1 MTIGVIMFVAY
12 LVLLVGIGVVTY
24 LRTKSYSDYNLAGR
38 SNNKWVTAISAES
51 SDMSGWLLM
60 GLPGAAYAAGFSS
73 IWIIIGLIF
82 GTMANW
88 IFCAN
93 RLRIASESYEAFSI
107 TEFFEK
113 RLNDKKGVV
122 AMVSGVAIIII
133 MIINSSAEIIGSGKL
148 LNATFGLDYKTGI
161 VVGLVIV
168 MIYTFLGGYMAVSW
182 SNLVQ
187 GSIMFLAL
195 LFVPIVVIV
204 KVGGFEPVVATL
216 YQQAPTF
223 FMFTNGETGFNA
235 FSIIVGGIGVGICY
249 FGVVHVLTCF
259 MSIKK
264 SSEIKDSTLIATI
277 WVALTTFG
285 AVAIGMIGAYTFP
298 DIADPEQIF
307 FQMGVEFFPTPLLGL
322 FAAAVMAAILSS
334 VSAYVI
340 VASSAFGANIY
351 RHFAKN
357 GADEKKVIKFQRGAV
372 IVISIAAFLMA
383 LEPDVV
389 FSVALL
395 ATAGLGASFG
405 PLVMFGIYTNKI
417 NKKGAIAS
425 IIVGLVTVIVWY
437 YSGLSYYLYEA
448 IPGIVLSTITLLGVS
463 KATGGPDEEVTE
475 GFNKFIKMLN
485 DNKEKSK
492 EARKAKNA

>member
-1 MTIGVIMFVAY
+1 MLVSVIIFVAY
-12 LVLLVGIGVVTY
+12 LVILVGIGVVTY

-60 GLPGAAYAAGFSS
+60 GLPGSAYLAGFSS

-88 IFCAN
+88 VFCAN

-113 RLNDKKGVV
+113 RLNDKKGTV
-122 AMVSGVAIIII
+122 AMVSGIAIIII

-148 LNATFGLDYKTGI
+148 LNATFGMDYKAGI
-161 VVGLVIV
+161 VIGLAIV

-187 GSIMFLAL
+187 GTLMFFAL
-195 LFVPIVVIV
+195 LFVPIAVIV
-204 KVGGFEPVVATL
+204 KVGGFGPVVDSL
-216 YQQAPTF
+216 YQQMPTF
-223 FMFTNGETGFNA
+223 FMFTNGETGFQA
-235 FSIIVGGIGVGICY
+235 FSIIVGGLGVGICY

-259 MSIKK
+259 MSIKN

-285 AVAIGMIGAYTFP
+285 AVVVGMVGAYTFP
-298 DIADPEQIF
+298 DIADPEQVF
-307 FQMGVEFFPTPLLGL
+307 FQMGAEFFPKSLLGL

-351 RHFAKN
+351 RHFAKG
-357 GADEKKVIKFQRGAV
+357 GADEKKVIWFQRAAV
-372 IVISIAAFLMA
+372 IVISLAAFLMA

-395 ATAGLGASFG
+395 ATAGLGSSFG
-405 PLVMFGIYTNKI
+405 PLVMFGIYSNKV
-417 NKKGAIAS
+417 NKQGAVAS

-437 YSGLSYYLYEA
+437 YSGMSNYLYEA
-448 IPGIVLSTITLLGVS
+448 IPGMVLSTITLLAVS
-463 KATGGPDEEVTE
+463 KATGGPDKTVTE
-475 GFNKFIKMLN
+475 GFNKYIAMLN
-485 DNKEKSK
+485 QNRE
-492 EARKAKNA
+492 KAKAEKAKKKA

>member
-1 MTIGVIMFVAY
+1 MTIGVFMFVAY
-12 LVLLVGIGVVTY
+12 LILLVGIGVVTY

-88 IFCAN
+88 VFCAN

-113 RLNDKKGVV
+113 RLNDKKGTV

-148 LNATFGLDYKTGI
+148 LNATFGLDYNTGI

-195 LFVPIVVIV
+195 LLVPIAVIV
-204 KVGGFEPVVATL
+204 KVGGLEPVIDTL
-216 YQQAPTF
+216 YQQDPTF

-235 FSIIVGGIGVGICY
+235 FSIIMGGLGVGICY

-264 SSEIKDSTLIATI
+264 
-277 WVALTTFG
+277 AL
-285 AVAIGMIGAYTFP
+285 
-298 DIADPEQIF
+298 
-307 FQMGVEFFPTPLLGL
+307 
-322 FAAAVMAAILSS
+322 
-334 VSAYVI
+334 
-340 VASSAFGANIY
+340 
-351 RHFAKN
+351 
-357 GADEKKVIKFQRGAV
+357 
-372 IVISIAAFLMA
+372 
-383 LEPDVV
+383 
-389 FSVALL
+389 
-395 ATAGLGASFG
+395 
-405 PLVMFGIYTNKI
+405 
-417 NKKGAIAS
+417 
-425 IIVGLVTVIVWY
+425 
-437 YSGLSYYLYEA
+437 
-448 IPGIVLSTITLLGVS
+448 
-463 KATGGPDEEVTE
+463 
-475 GFNKFIKMLN
+475 
-485 DNKEKSK
+485 KSK
-492 EARKAKNA
+492 TVH

>member
-1 MTIGVIMFVAY
+1 MLTSVITFVLY
-12 LVLLVGIGVVTY
+12 LVILVGIGVVTY

-60 GLPGAAYAAGFSS
+60 GLPGSAMLCGFSS

-88 IFCAN
+88 VFCAN
-93 RLRIASESYEAFSI
+93 RLRIASESYQAFSI

-113 RLNDKKGVV
+113 RLGDEKGTI
-122 AMVSGVAIIII
+122 ALVSGIAIIII

-148 LNATFGLDYKTGI
+148 LNATFGIEYEWGI
-161 VVGLVIV
+161 VIGLAIV
-168 MIYTFLGGYMAVSW
+168 VIYTFLGGYMAVSW

-187 GSIMFLAL
+187 GSLMFIAL
-195 LFVPIVVIV
+195 IFVPIVAIV
-204 KVGGFEPVVATL
+204 KIGGFE
-216 YQQAPTF
+216 QAVDDIYARMPEF
-223 FMFTNGETGFNA
+223 FQFTNGQTGFGA
-235 FSIIVGGIGVGICY
+235 FSIIMGGLGVGICY

-259 MSIKK
+259 MSIKN

-277 WVALTTFG
+277 WVSLTTLG
-285 AVAIGMIGAYTFP
+285 AVAVGILGAYLFP
-298 DIADPEQIF
+298 GIEDPEQVF
-307 FQMGVEFFPTPLLGL
+307 FRMGAEFFPKSLLGL

-351 RHFAKN
+351 RRFAKDGTN
-357 GADEKKVIKFQRGAV
+357 EKKVIALQRVAV
-372 IVISIAAFLMA
+372 IVISLSAFLMS
-383 LEPDVV
+383 LKPNVV

-405 PLVMFGIYTNKI
+405 PLVMLSIYTDKI
-417 NKKGAIAS
+417 NKKGAITS
-425 IIVGLVTVIVWY
+425 IVVGLTTVIVWY
-437 YSGLSYYLYEA
+437 YSGLSEYLYEA
-448 IPGIVLSTITLLGVS
+448 IPGIALSTITILLVS
-463 KATGGPDEEVTE
+463 KATGGADASMKEAFEKYLNKLEE
-475 GFNKFIKMLN
+475 
-485 DNKEKSK
+485 NKEKAK
-492 EARKAKNA
+492 AARQKLG